1 MGFNTLIL
9 ADWKLVFFYEP
20 LDDDDVELS
29 APSAPR
35 LSECCHDPT
44 LMILEWTS
52 EPVSQAQIKA
62 FYHFPNL

>member
-44 LMILEWTS
+44 LMILE
-52 EPVSQAQIKA
+52 
-62 FYHFPNL
+62 